1 MVLLTMTAPV
11 VEALKLRQ
19 STATDDAEAPD
30 ASAATASKEPSL
42 EEPAVGKPIS
52 HGQIVD
58 LWKSKVSDHSL
69 EQLLRGSQV
78 YIPPPPPKK
87 EPVRLL
93 LTVLTV
99 NKVAHAD
106 YKSQTPEY
114 KALMARLRREEE
126 ERSYSRMVN
135 PPQVETFYQRYP
147 HASARAFAMV
157 NQPTSK
163 EDFGDDDVTYNEIHR
178 QLLLLF
184 NFLVSI
190 FGVAGTLW
198 VAARW
203 WSLPARLFLTMGG
216 GLVVAIAE
224 VAVYSIYVWKMGD
237 AKGKQEAVK
246 EVKEVVDTWV
256 LGDKEEKEGKE
267 VLIESKE
274 EGADGVRKRAV
285 KTNEGD

>member
-87 EPVRLL
+87 EP
-93 LTVLTV
+93 
-99 NKVAHAD
+99 
-106 YKSQTPEY
+106 TPEY